1 MTSLKDSMVKTGK
14 EESKVMLEEKK
25 ITKVLSENG
34 DDIVGE
40 VVTEKYSNGRVAHT
54 YHHLESN
61 HNRTLAND
69 DWADALFVRGKNIE
83 GSKCLQYL
91 GEALRRKEGEL

>member
-1 MTSLKDSMVKTGK
+1 
-14 EESKVMLEEKK
+14 MLEGKK

-54 YHHLESN
+54 YYHLECN
-61 HNRTLAND
+61 HSKSLAND
-69 DWADALFVRGKNIE
+69 DWADALFVRGKKVEDDFTKRFYGKNWK
-83 GSKCLQYL
+83 GGK
-91 GEALRRKEGEL
+91 